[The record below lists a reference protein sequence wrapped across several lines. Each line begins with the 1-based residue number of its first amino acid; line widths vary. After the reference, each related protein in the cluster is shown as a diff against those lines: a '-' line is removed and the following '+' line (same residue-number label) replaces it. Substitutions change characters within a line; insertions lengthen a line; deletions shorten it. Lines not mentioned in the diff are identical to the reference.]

1 MKFKLLLLPVFS
13 FLLCNAVIA
22 QTSPQ
27 SADEIL
33 NVAYKQAA
41 KEKKNVFV
49 IFHASWCGWCHKMD
63 TAMNDPLVKKFFTD
77 NFVIKH
83 MVVYESDKKKNLE
96 NPGAEDLLKKYKG
109 NDQGIPYWFIFD
121 KEGKMLADSKIRPEA
136 GGLET
141 GDNSGCPASEKE
153 VEYFVKVLTKT
164 SSLKPAQL
172 EIIRK
177 RFRENEN

>member
-1 MKFKLLLLPVFS
+1 MKCKGFVLFIFLS
-13 FLLCNAVIA
+13 LLCNAVIGQA
-22 QTSPQ
+22 TPQT
-27 SADEIL
+27 ADAIL
-33 NVAYKQAA
+33 NDAYKQATS
-41 KEKKNVFV
+41 EKKNVFV

-63 TAMNDPLVKKFFTD
+63 TAMNDPLVKSFFTD
-77 NFVIKH
+77 NYVIRH
-83 MVVYESDKKKNLE
+83 MVVYESKDKKKLE

-109 NDQGIPYWFIFD
+109 NDQGIPYWFVFD
-121 KEGKMLADSKIRPEA
+121 KDGKMLADSKIRPEA

-153 VEYFVKVLTKT
+153 VEHFVKVLQST